1 MAGSGDDGHILGG
14 KPVGHHN
21 TLKAPLVTGCRLD
34 EVMAVCGVQAIDQ
47 VVGGHDG
54 KRLGLFDSNLKAF
67 QVDLTERSLTHMV
80 VGEHPVVFQVIG
92 CEMLDRGA
100 ALAVFLYAEGHGSG
114 AFSGNQRILGI
125 ILKVSSAERI
135 PVNVQSR
142 RQPEIH
148 MELLHFFSYHV
159 PNLLDELR
167 IPGLSQLGSDGDGGT
182 ILIMVHSVCRDLAL
196 VESGNDISHSFS
208 ARKEFS
214 LFGGLEMG
222 LETKA
227 CGAVCQDQVFH
238 AAALP
243 DDG

>member
-1 MAGSGDDGHILGG
+1 M
-14 KPVGHHN
+14 
-21 TLKAPLVTGCRLD
+21 
-34 EVMAVCGVQAIDQ
+34 QAIDQ

-159 PNLLDELR
+159 PDLLDELR
-167 IPGLSQLGSDGDGGT
+167 IPGLSQLGSDGDGRAV
-182 ILIMVHSVCRDLAL
+182 LIVVDRICRDPAL
-196 VESGNDISHSFS
+196 IKGSKDVSHAFAS
-208 ARKEFS
+208 RKECS
-214 LFGGLEMG
+214 LFCRLKER